1 MAEVWFYHLDRQ
13 PVEAVLPR
21 ILAGLMQRGDKVCVQ
36 FADATRVEEFSRVL
50 WGYEDA
56 AFIAH
61 GIDGEDVTPHHTLC
75 LTAQAGNPI
84 AASIAAFVDGT
95 MPDELDGLARA
106 MVFLSAS
113 DDNALLLAP
122 KREWPLG
129 RSGSESGV
137 NCLLHAKRENLAIA
151 IWADCDT
158 FVSGW
163 GRSLWESRHVGHN
176 RYSQTANGCRS
187 RFG

>member
-113 DDNALLLAP
+113 DDNALGAARTLW
-122 KREWPLG
+122 KHYKSQDIVVRYW
-129 RSGSESGV
+129 RQNESGRWEDQA
-137 NCLLHAKRENLAIA
+137 AKAA
-151 IWADCDT
+151 
-158 FVSGW
+158 
-163 GRSLWESRHVGHN
+163 
-176 RYSQTANGCRS
+176 
-187 RFG
+187 